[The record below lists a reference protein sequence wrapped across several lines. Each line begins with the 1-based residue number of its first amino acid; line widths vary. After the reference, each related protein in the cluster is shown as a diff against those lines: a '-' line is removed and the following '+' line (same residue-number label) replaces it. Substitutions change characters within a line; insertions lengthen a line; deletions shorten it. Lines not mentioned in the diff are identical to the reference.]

1 MEDYVEVGVIG
12 RSIHLNPIPTVV
24 TAIVASRCFTRLTLQ
39 LNLFK
44 SSLLQCSKFEICL
57 LQMWGTTRLTES
69 ESVGPGTPKPQ
80 SAPADFFYIRDIRYI
95 VYSI

>member
-44 SSLLQCSKFEICL
+44 SSLLQ
-57 LQMWGTTRLTES
+57 MWGTTRLTES